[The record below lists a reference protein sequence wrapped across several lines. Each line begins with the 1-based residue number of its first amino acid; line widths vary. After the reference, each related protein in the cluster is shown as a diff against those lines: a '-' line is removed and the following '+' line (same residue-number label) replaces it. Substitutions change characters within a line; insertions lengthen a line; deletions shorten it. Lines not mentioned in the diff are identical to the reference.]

1 MNIKIINLSLI
12 LDMIKIK
19 YIYMDMSVVGYHPS

>member
-12 LDMIKIK
+12 LDMIKIG
-19 YIYMDMSVVGYHPS
+19 YIYMDASVIGYVI